1 MVHLSQVI
9 VIPCGITAS
18 LSADERK
25 SVFSQCEQFV
35 KELNAAGIRCRGDF
49 KDNYSPGWKF
59 NHWELKGVPIRVE
72 IGPRDVKEN
81 NFIAVV
87 RDMKGVRQT
96 ISIGNAVE
104 KIRELMEEMHIRMF
118 ER

>member
-1 MVHLSQVI
+1 
-9 VIPCGITAS
+9 
-18 LSADERK
+18 
-25 SVFSQCEQFV
+25 
-35 KELNAAGIRCRGDF
+35 
-49 KDNYSPGWKF
+49 
-59 NHWELKGVPIRVE
+59 
-72 IGPRDVKEN
+72 VKEN

-104 KIRELMEEMHIRMF
+104 KIRELMEKMHIRMF